1 MKINGFLLGLF
12 QSSSSI
18 TTRVSGKSL
27 FLSSSHFC
35 TKSVP
40 NCNSHEKMKLGL
52 GNIRNLDDAL
62 CLYDDMSRLR
72 PLPSVKQFT
81 QLLSLVVNLKEYSS
95 AICLFKHL
103 CKNSGIYVDEYTMNI
118 AINSYCLSNRADF
131 GFSILGWF
139 FKRGCVPNVF
149 TFTTLLEGLFRENK
163 INEAQE
169 LFRKMGV
176 VKYGTVIDG
185 LCKAGNTPMGLKLLG
200 VMEKG
205 SMSCKPGTHIYSM
218 IIDNFYKDKNAVSA
232 LKLFDQMPTNVVT
245 YSALICGLC
254 NLSRWSEAKM
264 LMEKMVG
271 FKKYPN
277 VITFSSLFHE
287 LCKEGLVDEA
297 ADVIHIMNQQNVTP
311 DVFTYNS
318 LMDGYCLQGRMDE
331 ARNVFD
337 SMSNNNIAPDIWS
350 YGILIN
356 GYCKKNKI
364 DDAMHLFLEIPQKGL
379 KHDMVT
385 YSTVLKGLF
394 HCGRYSCALKFFGEL
409 QAFGLKPNFYIYC
422 SMLNELCKNGK
433 VEGALLLL
441 DALERKGGGDHS
453 RDISYNNVVMSALCK
468 AKKVDAARAIFN
480 DLASKGLQPNVAT
493 YTTLIEG
500 CRQNGLREEA
510 KDILLKMEQATKQVN
525 SLMRLLLMRET

>member
-1 MKINGFLLGLF
+1 MKI
-12 QSSSSI
+12 SSAI
-18 TTRVSGKSL
+18 TRVSGKSI
-27 FLSSSHFC
+27 FLSNSPFTSIFR
-35 TKSVP
+35 TKSVS

-62 CLYDDMSRLR
+62 CLYDDMSSTR
-72 PLPSVKQFT
+72 PLPSVIKFN
-81 QLLSLVVNLKEYSS
+81 QLLSTLVNLKEYSS
-95 AICLFKHL
+95 AIYLFKHL
-103 CKNSGIYVDEYTMNI
+103 CNNSGIYVDEYTMNI
-118 AINSYCLSNRADF
+118 VINSYCLSNRADF
-131 GFSILGWF
+131 GVSILGWF

-185 LCKAGNTPMGLKLLG
+185 LCKAGNTPMALELLG

-205 SMSCKPGTHIYSM
+205 SRSRKPGTHIYSM
-218 IIDNFYKDKNAVSA
+218 IIDNFCKDKNAASA
-232 LKLFDQMPTNVVT
+232 LKLFNKKPSYVVT

-271 FKKYPN
+271 CKEYPN
-277 VITFSSLFHE
+277 VIRFSYLFNE

-297 ADVIHIMNQQNVTP
+297 ADVIDIMNQQNVNP
-311 DVFTYNS
+311 DIITYNS

-337 SMSNNNIAPDIWS
+337 SMSSKHIAPNVRS
-350 YGILIN
+350 YNILIN
-356 GYCKKNKI
+356 GYCKTKKI
-364 DDAMHLFLEIPQKGL
+364 DDAMHLFLEIPHKGL
-379 KHDMVT
+379 KHDVVT
-385 YSTVLKGLF
+385 YSNVLQGLF

-409 QAFGLKPNFYIYC
+409 QAFGLEPNFLIYC
-422 SMLNELCKNGK
+422 NMLNELCKDGK

-453 RDISYNNVVMSALCK
+453 CDISYNNVVMSALCQ
-468 AKKVDAARAIFN
+468 AKKLDAARAIFN
-480 DLASKGLQPNVAT
+480 DLASKGLQPNEIT